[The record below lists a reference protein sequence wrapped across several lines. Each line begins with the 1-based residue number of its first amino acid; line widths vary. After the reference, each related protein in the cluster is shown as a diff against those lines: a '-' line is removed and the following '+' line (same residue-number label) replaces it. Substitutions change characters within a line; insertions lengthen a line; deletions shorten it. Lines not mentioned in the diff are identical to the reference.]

1 MAVKTTNPNRLKES
15 SVGTGPISS
24 SRILNHALCPS
35 ACRVSEENQW
45 QLSQP
50 SCDFHCGPLKP
61 YQTHMCS
68 QEKHAVSKMTQ
79 EKLRDTGSV
88 RIVFI
93 GNLSKS
99 PQFRFYFIDCVSA
112 SGFNLVSGH
121 WINRTEAISVPP
133 CHMKCSLL
141 KISLFLGRF
150 SYVLHLTQ
158 LVSFL
163 LQPSTHF

>member
-1 MAVKTTNPNRLKES
+1 MAAKTTNPNRLKEV
-15 SVGTGPISS
+15 SVGTEPISS

-35 ACRVSEENQW
+35 AFRVPEENQW
-45 QLSQP
+45 QLLQP
-50 SCDFHCGPLKP
+50 SCEFHCGPLKP
-61 YQTHMCS
+61 HQTHTCAAKKNVLYPKWPKRS
-68 QEKHAVSKMTQ
+68 
-79 EKLRDTGSV
+79 SV

-93 GNLSKS
+93 GNSSKS
-99 PQFRFYFIDCVSA
+99 PQFRFYFIDCVSP
-112 SGFNLVSGH
+112 SGINLVSGH

-133 CHMKCSLL
+133 CHMKCFLL
-141 KISLFLGRF
+141 KISLFLCRF

>member
-1 MAVKTTNPNRLKES
+1 MAVETTNLNRLKEV

-24 SRILNHALCPS
+24 SRFSIMPS
-35 ACRVSEENQW
+35 ALPPLGFQRKTNGSFCSRPVSFTVVLW
-45 QLSQP
+45 SPIRHTHVQP
-50 SCDFHCGPLKP
+50 RK
-61 YQTHMCS
+61 MCCIQNDPREAPCHS
-68 QEKHAVSKMTQ
+68 
-79 EKLRDTGSV
+79 SV

-93 GNLSKS
+93 GNSSKS
-99 PQFRFYFIDCVSA
+99 PQFRFYFIDCVSP
-112 SGFNLVSGH
+112 SGINLVSGH

-133 CHMKCSLL
+133 CHMKCFLL
-141 KISLFLGRF
+141 KISLFLCRF